1 MHFLCLQ
8 MIFFNLRV
16 LFTSLNT
23 QLTDSKMHCYG
34 VFLALFIFT
43 SGTFIAGSVVII
55 NIIGSLVSISKPF
68 QFNAD
73 FRIAKQKSTENG
85 GNKHSRLRSWWW
97 WSNGQRTYLLLRQSK
112 FISGWVY
119 NFYSFKLFKENE
131 KEAGDGPF
139 HFLFF
144 LSKGHN
150 RLTNYN
156 KSFSYF
162 LYFII
167 TIII

>member
-112 FISGWVY
+112 FISGRDY
-119 NFYSFKLFKENE
+119 NFYCIKLFKKGLNR
-131 KEAGDGPF
+131 GRGCLITNTIMQDVYG
-139 HFLFF
+139 
-144 LSKGHN
+144 SKIQEC
-150 RLTNYN
+150 L
-156 KSFSYF
+156 
-162 LYFII
+162 I
-167 TIII
+167 THWNWSN

>member
-43 SGTFIAGSVVII
+43 SGTFIAGSVVTI

-112 FISGWVY
+112 FISGRVY
-119 NFYSFKLFKENE
+119 NFYCIKLFKKGLNRGRGWPIQ
-131 KEAGDGPF
+131 KF
-139 HFLFF
+139 VFF
-144 LSKGHN
+144 
-150 RLTNYN
+150 
-156 KSFSYF
+156 
-162 LYFII
+162 
-167 TIII
+167 